1 MPTDNGASNQATKV
15 ESVSTD
21 TKRIQTEDP
30 HIVGTYGTPGWSRP
44 IYIEKDLYKK
54 VPKQGAEGPP
64 SPSPKLEEERKAP

>member
-1 MPTDNGASNQATKV
+1 MYSAHRKLYTNIDTLMPTDNDASNHATKV

-44 IYIEKDLYKK
+44 IYIEKGL
-54 VPKQGAEGPP
+54 
-64 SPSPKLEEERKAP
+64 

>member
-44 IYIEKDLYKK
+44 IYIEKD
-54 VPKQGAEGPP
+54 V
-64 SPSPKLEEERKAP
+64 

>member
-1 MPTDNGASNQATKV
+1 MPTDDDASNQATKV

-44 IYIEKDLYKK
+44 IYIEKDL
-54 VPKQGAEGPP
+54 
-64 SPSPKLEEERKAP
+64 